1 MTKTYLNKNK
11 IRVIDEIDL
20 EFLKK
25 QADLS
30 PLKRSRINLHN
41 SFLSNAQDMVICFK
55 KNSYVEPHFFEKKN
69 TIFRLISGKL
79 LVRFFDNKNK
89 VKKEFILDKKN
100 FFLLINKNT
109 IYDVKAISKYVF
121 VNEFMEG
128 PFKKKLFKTP

>member
-1 MTKTYLNKNK
+1 MPMLRSCKA
-11 IRVIDEIDL
+11 RDL
-20 EFLKK
+20 FSAFRDLKYFSGL
-25 QADLS
+25 LS
-30 PLKRSRINLHN
+30 FGGITISPRI
-41 SFLSNAQDMVICFK
+41 FK
-55 KNSYVEPHFFEKKN
+55 
-69 TIFRLISGKL
+69 LISGKL

-128 PFKKKLFKTP
+128 PFEKKLFKTP